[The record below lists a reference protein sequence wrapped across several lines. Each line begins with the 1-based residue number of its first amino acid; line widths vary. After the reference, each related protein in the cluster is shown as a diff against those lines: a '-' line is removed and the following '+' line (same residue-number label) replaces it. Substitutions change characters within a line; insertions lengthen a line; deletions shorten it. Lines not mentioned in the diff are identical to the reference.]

1 MWHNLVM
8 MARPA
13 DLDPEALHHAVEKA
27 RSMLA
32 EQGKSFRPL
41 ALVDLGAVLTVIRV
55 MDQCVR
61 GFNAAA
67 GIGDSR
73 ARLLRNSVVHG
84 SFPVLLLLK
93 HDSAVAAS
101 FLVREWMRTAEAFGA
116 LQPAV
121 AGPVEEELDF
131 HPPTEIPVQSSEEE
145 LLSTFH
151 TAVTEVLRTT
161 EGQERGR
168 EIVRRLMT
176 LLDLSFD
183 QVGRL
188 LGLSGETVRRWER
201 GTHEIPAERLADL
214 TTTEAALRRLLT
226 VFRPERIAQAIRRKA
241 ELFSGET
248 ALDWILRGRIVD
260 VADRYETALVYQG

>member
-1 MWHNLVM
+1 M
-8 MARPA
+8 M
-13 DLDPEALHHAVEKA
+13 
-27 RSMLA
+27 A

-41 ALVDLGAVLTVIRV
+41 TMIDLGAVMTVVRA

-61 GFNAAA
+61 ALNSAV
-67 GIGDSR
+67 GIGDGR

-84 SFPVLLLLK
+84 SFPVLLLLR
-93 HDSAVAAS
+93 HDSTVAAS

-116 LQPAV
+116 LAPAA
-121 AGPVEEELDF
+121 AGTVEEELES
-131 HPPTEIPVQSSEEE
+131 HPQAQIPVQSSEEE

-151 TAVTEVLRTT
+151 TAVTDVLRTT

-201 GTHEIPAERLADL
+201 GTHEIPAERLAEL
-214 TTTEAALRRLLT
+214 TTAEAALRRLLT

-241 ELFSGET
+241 DLFGGET
-248 ALDWILRGRIVD
+248 AFDWILRGRIVD